1 MKFFQAIDLKQ
12 WPGRVIGGI
21 VVLTVLAGALSP
33 WVAETKTQE
42 VIGQVFS
49 AKEAP
54 SFPVAEEREPAY
66 TQWVVATAYS
76 SDPWQ
81 TDSTPCIPA
90 MNFDLCAHYEEN
102 GLENTIAANFL
113 PLGTHV
119 KLPEL
124 YGDKVFVVRDRMNAR
139 YNGTNRIDIWVGSE
153 TPVNQEIIA
162 NAKAKAIAF
171 GVKQIKMEVF

>member
-1 MKFFQAIDLKQ
+1 MKFFQEYVLKH
-12 WPGRVIGGI
+12 WPERILGGI
-21 VVLTVLAGALSP
+21 VIIAILAGVFSP
-33 WVAETKTQE
+33 WVANTQTRE
-42 VIGQVFS
+42 VISQVF
-49 AKEAP
+49 AKSEPAT
-54 SFPVAEEREPAY
+54 FPISGNREPAY
-66 TQWVVATAYS
+66 SQWVVATAYS

-90 MNFDLCAHYEEN
+90 MNFDLCANYEAN

-113 PLGTHV
+113 PLGTQV

-124 YGDKVFVVRDRMNAR
+124 YGDKVFVVRDRMNSR

-171 GVKQIKMEVF
+171 GVKQIKMEIF

>member
-1 MKFFQAIDLKQ
+1 MKFIQEHLLKH
-12 WPGRVIGGI
+12 WSRRALGSAMAI
-21 VVLTVLAGALSP
+21 VVIVGVLSP
-33 WVAETKTQE
+33 WVVNTKTQE
-42 VIGQVFS
+42 VVAQVF
-49 AKEAP
+49 EAQTH
-54 SFPVAEEREPAY
+54 SFPVIKDRDPAY

-81 TDSTPCIPA
+81 TDSTPCFPA
-90 MNFDLCAHYEEN
+90 MDFDLCAHYEQT

-113 PLGTHV
+113 PLGTQV
-119 KLPEL
+119 RLPEL

-139 YNGTNRIDIWVGSE
+139 YNGTNRIDIWVGSK
-153 TPVNQEIIA
+153 TPVNQDIID